1 MLVNSRI
8 KINSSKDLIINLI
21 KSKNNLEKFHPYCL
35 KNEVINWDKEN
46 SIDYV
51 NYFSGKKYKRKF
63 VKWNNDGYELEIYED
78 RKLAKISWSVLANDD
93 QSIVSIQAKPYL
105 PYKSRFINRLVFHI
119 YVKYMLNTYL
129 NAVLRGLKFYIENNI
144 IVKENQF
151 GKHRWYSASIN
162 S

>member
-21 KSKNNLEKFHPYCL
+21 KSKNNLEKFHPFCL

-51 NYFSGKKYKRKF
+51 YYFSGKKYKRKF

-78 RKLAKISWSVLANDD
+78 RKLAKISWSVLVNDN

-129 NAVLRGLKFYIENNI
+129 NAVLRFLKFHIENNI
-144 IVKENQF
+144 IVKENQV
-151 GKHRWYSASIN
+151 GKHRWYSA
-162 S
+162 

>member
-21 KSKNNLEKFHPYCL
+21 KSKNNLEKFHPFCL

-46 SIDYV
+46 SIDYIY
-51 NYFSGKKYKRKF
+51 YFSGKKYKRKF

-129 NAVLRGLKFYIENNI
+129 NAVLSGLKFYIENNI

-151 GKHRWYSASIN
+151 GKHRWYSA
-162 S
+162 

>member
-1 MLVNSRI
+1 MLVNSKI

-21 KSKNNLEKFHPYCL
+21 KSKNNLEKFHPFCL

-78 RKLAKISWSVLANDD
+78 RKLAKISWSVLVNDD

-129 NAVLRGLKFYIENNI
+129 NAVLRGLKFHIENNI

-151 GKHRWYSASIN
+151 GKHRWYSA
-162 S
+162 

>member
-1 MLVNSRI
+1 MLINSRI

-21 KSKNNLEKFHPYCL
+21 KSKNNLEKFHPFCL

-51 NYFSGKKYKRKF
+51 YYFSGKKYKRKF

-78 RKLAKISWSVLANDD
+78 RKLAKISWSVLVNDD

-105 PYKSRFINRLVFHI
+105 PYKSGFINRLVFHI
-119 YVKYMLNTYL
+119 YVKYMLNSYL

-151 GKHRWYSASIN
+151 GKHRWYSA
-162 S
+162 

>member
-1 MLVNSRI
+1 MLVNSKI

-78 RKLAKISWSVLANDD
+78 RKLAKISWSVLLIND
-93 QSIVSIQAKPYL
+93 QCIVSIQAKPYL

-119 YVKYMLNTYL
+119 YVKYMLNSYL

>member
-21 KSKNNLEKFHPYCL
+21 KSKNNLEKFHPFCL
-35 KNEVINWDKEN
+35 KNEVINWDKGN

-51 NYFSGKKYKRKF
+51 YYFSGKKYKRKF

-78 RKLAKISWSVLANDD
+78 RKLAKICWSVLVNDD

-105 PYKSRFINRLVFHI
+105 PYKSGFINRLVFHI

>member
-1 MLVNSRI
+1 MLVNSKI

-21 KSKNNLEKFHPYCL
+21 KSKNNLGKFHPYCL

-78 RKLAKISWSVLANDD
+78 RKLAKISWSVLVNDD

-129 NAVLRGLKFYIENNI
+129 NAVLRGLKFHIENNI

-151 GKHRWYSASIN
+151 GKHRWYSA
-162 S
+162 